1 MHVELRVALFVTLL
15 IGFGTCGFALFEG
28 DDPATSAVNGAWW
41 TVVTM
46 MTVGYG
52 DLAPKTLAGR
62 FLVGVP
68 AMLVGI
74 GTFAYGL
81 SRATSWL
88 IENARLERNSV
99 DRIDL
104 RGHIVLV
111 NYPGNSRIVDMI
123 TELRADA
130 AVAKS
135 EIVLLTDTMK
145 ELTPSLS
152 RLGVHLVAGSPIND
166 DALDRAAV
174 TAAARIIVFAEDVAD
189 ENTDSL
195 NLGVVVGLRAQE
207 TKARVVVEV
216 VSPSH
221 RELMM
226 RAGADYV
233 VCVTALSSMLL
244 AQASQGENAQNWI
257 SELASN
263 RSGQQI
269 DAIRLDI
276 EPDSEATFG
285 LLSAKL
291 AGHGILLLGIERDGE
306 NLVNPGSDF
315 TLAPGDGALVISSK
329 RPTRISFP

>member
-1 MHVELRVALFVTLL
+1 MLL
-15 IGFGTCGFALFEG
+15 VGFGTCGFALFEG
-28 DDPATSAVNGAWW
+28 DDAMTSASDGAWW

-52 DLAPKTLAGR
+52 DLAPKSLAGR

-68 AMLVGI
+68 AMLVGT

-81 SRATSWL
+81 SRATTWL
-88 IENARLERNSV
+88 IETARLERHSM
-99 DRIDL
+99 DGIDL

-123 TELRADA
+123 TELRADES
-130 AVAKS
+130 VARS
-135 EIVLLTDTMK
+135 EIVLLSDALK

-152 RLGVHLVAGSPIND
+152 RLGVHLVSGSPIND
-166 DALDRAAV
+166 DALGRASV
-174 TAAARIIVFAEDVAD
+174 KEAARIIVFAEDVAD

-195 NLGVVVGLRAQE
+195 NLGIVVGLRAQG

-216 VSPSH
+216 VAPSH
-221 RELMM
+221 SDLMM
-226 RAGADYV
+226 HAGADYV

-269 DAIRLDI
+269 DAIRLEVTSDA
-276 EPDSEATFG
+276 EATFG
-285 LLSAKL
+285 RLATKL
-291 AGHGILLLGIERDGE
+291 AGDGILLLGIERDGR

-315 TLAPGDGALVISSK
+315 VLQPGDGALVISSK
-329 RPTRISFP
+329 RPTHVKFP